1 MCGVADCDVLTQVFV
16 MASGPLPA
24 GGSTTGLKL
33 FVYAVGRPAGSTA
46 GPDMSFLAQVVQVNE
61 TGTVSAVVKTDAT
74 ALPATEAATQFVS
87 LVLASLS
94 SFGPR

>member
-1 MCGVADCDVLTQVFV
+1 
-16 MASGPLPA
+16 
-24 GGSTTGLKL
+24 
-33 FVYAVGRPAGSTA
+33 
-46 GPDMSFLAQVVQVNE
+46 MSFLAQVVQVNE